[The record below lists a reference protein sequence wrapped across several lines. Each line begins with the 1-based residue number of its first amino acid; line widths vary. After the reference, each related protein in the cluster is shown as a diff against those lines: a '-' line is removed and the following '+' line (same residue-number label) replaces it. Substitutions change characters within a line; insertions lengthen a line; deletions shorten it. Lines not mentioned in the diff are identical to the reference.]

1 MTTAGALRKAYPI
14 LGVVVPLLAIL
25 GFINAFGLSDL
36 WERPIWSAWLPAVG
50 LAVGGVV
57 LVAVRP
63 HPQIA
68 GACFIASGLLVVVTA
83 LRVYAYIDDDRTI
96 ICGSCAVASLPL
108 FYAGAATLRSASR
121 DRQKGGTGK
130 PRLAPARRGV
140 TIVALLG
147 VALPS
152 ILLAVLW
159 ALTSAFS
166 EGAGVEQSARHV
178 ISLWLLGTLL
188 AADGIVLLSV
198 SARPRLTA
206 SLLLAGALAVAGLA
220 AYTGSVVVLLVCSL
234 AALPLLIAGPFAIF
248 KPSASQE

>member
-1 MTTAGALRKAYPI
+1 MRGLRRFA
-14 LGVVVPLLAIL
+14 VPLET
-25 GFINAFGLSDL
+25 D
-36 WERPIWSAWLPAVG
+36 RR
-50 LAVGGVV
+50 GVRAS
-57 LVAVRP
+57 LV
-63 HPQIA
+63 
-68 GACFIASGLLVVVTA
+68 
-83 LRVYAYIDDDRTI
+83 
-96 ICGSCAVASLPL
+96 SLPL
-108 FYAGAATLRSASR
+108 AAVSQSWPFWVSR
-121 DRQKGGTGK
+121 C
-130 PRLAPARRGV
+130 
-140 TIVALLG
+140 
-147 VALPS
+147 PS